1 MEYCSQAREERALHL
16 ALPMDQPSSQNS
28 YNRYRMDINKRVQRN
43 SNCQSVGT
51 GDSAEGGKKGDE
63 YVNKWDDLY

>member
-1 MEYCSQAREERALHL
+1 
-16 ALPMDQPSSQNS
+16 
-28 YNRYRMDINKRVQRN
+28 MDISKRVQRN

-63 YVNKWDDLY
+63 YVNKWDDLYWTQEHELVEALAD